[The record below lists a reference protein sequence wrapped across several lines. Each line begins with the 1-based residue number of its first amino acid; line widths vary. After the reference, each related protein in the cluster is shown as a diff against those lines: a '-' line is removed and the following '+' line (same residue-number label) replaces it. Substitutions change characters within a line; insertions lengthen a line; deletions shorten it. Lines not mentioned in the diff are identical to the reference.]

1 MMFSYD
7 VICSSMMMMMMM
19 IIIYEKRSFFSH
31 AYVEIMSCMCLCDIR
46 IIGEKIL
53 KWILLCLEKS
63 KKYEENYDGYF
74 LLQIMGRRTPLKVY
88 IRK

>member
-7 VICSSMMMMMMM
+7 VICSSMMMMM

-53 KWILLCLEKS
+53 GYSYVW
-63 KKYEENYDGYF
+63 KKVRNMRKMMMDIFYD
-74 LLQIMGRRTPLKVY
+74 K
-88 IRK
+88 